1 MFRFYAV
8 IVLSSCLFFVLLRA
22 WHQMNDVTVKYRRRA
37 RQKRLDTDRTHGT
50 LIYVQNI
57 RFTNKRAANPQHGGL
72 SWKFKHFFE
81 VFQ

>member
-37 RQKRLDTDRTHGT
+37 RQKRLG
-50 LIYVQNI
+50 QNT
-57 RFTNKRAANPQHGGL
+57 RNPHICA
-72 SWKFKHFFE
+72 KHK
-81 VFQ
+81 VYK